1 MHGDKLSAETVRWCN
16 ETLLNDEN
24 KFRILKMLETND
36 FYRLDR
42 QEEIDQHPID
52 DSKKASFPMLVE
64 DIKVEEVSYDD
75 MTIIEAMP
83 ISKKIIRIKFKDG
96 KIIDFNC
103 WDEIRKP
110 YNRKM
115 FNEMIKNPDLIY
127 EMQIDDMGTCIYW
140 NDKMDFMNDYLYE
153 SDL

>member
-1 MHGDKLSAETVRWCN
+1 MKMDK
-16 ETLLNDEN
+16 
-24 KFRILKMLETND
+24 
-36 FYRLDR
+36 
-42 QEEIDQHPID
+42 
-52 DSKKASFPMLVE
+52 
-64 DIKVEEVSYDD
+64 EEVSYDD
-75 MTIIEAMP
+75 MTIIEAIP

-115 FNEMIKNPDLIY
+115 FNEMIENPDLIY